1 MQEAT
6 NMSNLQDETTAPTIL
21 QLHSVSKHFGG
32 VNALTQVDF
41 DLRRGEVH
49 GVVGENGAGKST
61 LMKIL
66 SGVYSEYDG
75 EMVLNGKPVHF
86 RSTANAHALGIGMI
100 HQELTVFPDLTV
112 AENIFNGNQPL
123 SGVGM
128 VRWKAMKAL
137 AHQHLHDLGI
147 EVDVNSLMGSVP
159 VGTQQ
164 MVEIARVIFSGA
176 NIIIMDEP
184 TSALSLPETKRLFSF
199 IERLRQQQKTII
211 FISHFL
217 EDVLEVSDR
226 VSVFR
231 NGQRVT
237 TRDAKG
243 LTKPEIISL
252 MLGSENRLLQ
262 QAYEEETVLN
272 RRTTTQSGDV
282 VLAVHHLSHAH
293 DFQNVDFS
301 LRAGEMLGLYGF
313 VGAGQLQLGN
323 CLFGALRPTAGT
335 LELKGKAVKLRGTQQ
350 AKKLKIAY
358 VPENRRDSLVL
369 DQEIFKNVTLAH
381 LNKVMPGMLRVSQEI
396 KLAREKILTARV
408 RPPDP
413 LLPVN
418 ALSGGNQQKV
428 VLAKWLVETPQLLI
442 LAEPTR
448 GMDVSAKEDVLDLVH
463 ELRGQGVAILLIST
477 EIETLLSN
485 CTRVLVMSKGRI
497 TAELQGEQLTKEN
510 LLLHA

>member
-1 MQEAT
+1 M
-6 NMSNLQDETTAPTIL
+6 NDLQDETSAPIIL
-21 QLHSVSKHFGG
+21 QLHGVSKHFGG

-75 EMVLNGKPVHF
+75 EMLLNGNPVHF

-123 SGVGM
+123 SGIGM
-128 VRWKAMKAL
+128 IRWKAMKEKAR
-137 AHQHLHDLGI
+137 QQLHDLGI

-231 NGQRVT
+231 NGQCVT
-237 TRDAKG
+237 TRDTKS
-243 LTKPEIISL
+243 LTKTEIISF

-262 QAYEEETVLN
+262 KAYEEETVTQ

-282 VLAVHHLSHAH
+282 VLAIHHLSHAR
-293 DFQNVDFS
+293 DFQDIDFS
-301 LRAGEMLGLYGF
+301 IHAGEMVGLYGF

-323 CLFGALRPTAGT
+323 CLFGALRPTSGT
-335 LELKGKAVKLRGTQQ
+335 LELKGKKIKLRRTQQ
-350 AKKLKIAY
+350 AKNLKIAY
-358 VPENRRDSLVL
+358 VPENRRDSLAL
-369 DQEIFKNVTLAH
+369 DKEIFKNVTLAY
-381 LNKVMPGMLRVSQEI
+381 LDKVMPGLVHVNQEI
-396 KLAREKILTARV
+396 KLARAKILTARV
-408 RPPDP
+408 RPPNP

-428 VLAKWLVETPQLLI
+428 VLAKWLMETPEVLI

-448 GMDVSAKEDVLDLVH
+448 GMDVGAKEDVLDIVH
-463 ELRGQGVAILLIST
+463 ELRGHGVAILLIST
-477 EIETLLSN
+477 EIETILSN

-497 TAELQGEQLTKEN
+497 TAELQDEQLTKEN